1 MEVHIVSLFPESIQ
15 WYFNSSI
22 MKQAQ
27 KKGLFQFYL
36 HNLAN
41 FSVKNTRRVDD
52 RPYWWWAG
60 TIITIEPITIC
71 IREILAK
78 YGDMPIFLMSP
89 RWEILKQK
97 KLQEYSKIKK
107 CIIIC
112 GHYEGIDARIFDIF
126 PITEISIGEYVLS
139 SGEVAAMV
147 FVDGMVRLIDG
158 VLSKES
164 LEEESFSEK
173 IFEKKEYPQYS
184 RPQIFENFPVPDV
197 LLSGNHKDI
206 EKWKWQSL
214 KD

>member
-1 MEVHIVSLFPESIQ
+1 
-15 WYFNSSI
+15 
-22 MKQAQ
+22 
-27 KKGLFQFYL
+27 
-36 HNLAN
+36 
-41 FSVKNTRRVDD
+41 
-52 RPYWWWAG
+52 
-60 TIITIEPITIC
+60 
-71 IREILAK
+71 
-78 YGDMPIFLMSP
+78 
-89 RWEILKQK
+89 
-97 KLQEYSKIKK
+97 
-107 CIIIC
+107 
-112 GHYEGIDARIFDIF
+112 
-126 PITEISIGEYVLS
+126 
-139 SGEVAAMV
+139 MV